1 MTAHAQPSLTFAMF
15 SCVSRWTYTLISL
28 VRKSNQASCV
38 VAALVEVALILVE
51 NNIARGSLIF
61 HADYFIIS
69 IIAEPLWTNN
79 RWWSAD
85 LLHGCRNRWR
95 SMLMNLTGHL
105 RLSFFH
111 YLFYCNALRLQ
122 FEKFCYEFSWSD
134 SVRTRRGLRKI
145 SWKVNKADEQ
155 QTILTSAPL

>member
-1 MTAHAQPSLTFAMF
+1 MTTHAQPSLTFAMF

-69 IIAEPLWTNN
+69 IIAEPLCTND
-79 RWWSAD
+79 RWWSGD

-95 SMLMNLTGHL
+95 SMLMNPTGHPK
-105 RLSFFH
+105 LSFFNICSIAM
-111 YLFYCNALRLQ
+111 LSGSNLKTFLMNSPNL
-122 FEKFCYEFSWSD
+122 
-134 SVRTRRGLRKI
+134 VRWGL
-145 SWKVNKADEQ
+145 AEG
-155 QTILTSAPL
+155 LTKLLER